1 MSMPEGDADPTD
13 EPLQSAA
20 KPTRQTKLN
29 PNPDP
34 KPKSKPKKA
43 LFIRDLVKIQ
53 IHKDDLFDNLE
64 PRKRKLADGGDQ
76 CVCAF
81 I

>member
-1 MSMPEGDADPTD
+1 MPEGDADPMD

-20 KPTRQTKLN
+20 KPTRQMKLN
-29 PNPDP
+29 PDLDP
-34 KPKSKPKKA
+34 KLKSKPKKA
-43 LFIRDLVKIQ
+43 LLIRDLVKIQ
-53 IHKDDLFDNLE
+53 IHKDDLSDNLE
-64 PRKRKLADGGDQ
+64 PRKWKLADGGDW